1 MLIKYILYK
10 NIDSVYITWTKS
22 GTSNVL
28 FLRSTYY
35 KDKLVVFTHIF
46 YAENA
51 FPVKVIHIHLW
62 YSSLIIV
69 TLSNFIVFH
78 QSHLREGT
86 AGCFLK
92 IYKDKAQTSCLFSP
106 FLSNTILI
114 ISLILNAMFFSVYII
129 TGKWNVENF

>member
-1 MLIKYILYK
+1 MLIKYTLYK

-35 KDKLVVFTHIF
+35 KDKLVAFTHIF
-46 YAENA
+46 YAKNA
-51 FPVKVIHIHLW
+51 FPIKVIHIHLW

-78 QSHLREGT
+78 QPHLREGI
-86 AGCFLK
+86 AGCSLK
-92 IYKDKAQTSCLFSP
+92 IYKDKAQTSCLFAP

-114 ISLILNAMFFSVYII
+114 ISLILNTMFFSVYII
-129 TGKWNVENF
+129 TDKWNVKIF